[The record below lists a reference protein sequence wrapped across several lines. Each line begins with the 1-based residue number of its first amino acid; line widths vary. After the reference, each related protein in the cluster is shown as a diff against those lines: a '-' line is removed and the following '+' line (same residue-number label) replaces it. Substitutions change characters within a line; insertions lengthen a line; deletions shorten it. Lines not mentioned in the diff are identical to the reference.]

1 VAWPAETIRSNL
13 SAELV
18 PTQVAFSQER
28 RFRELDL
35 DRKSGCIRDMEHAY
49 SKDGGLALIRAAS
62 SDNRTDLFL
71 FDAEGR
77 QKPTSV

>member
-18 PTQVAFSQER
+18 PTQVSQER

-62 SDNRTDLFL
+62 SDNRTDLYSL
-71 FDAEGR
+71 
-77 QKPTSV
+77 